1 MLFKEKEN
9 FYPVMDGNAFV
20 RVNLNNREQT
30 GLLERTVKS
39 LQYGILNWEVGNY
52 FYPAIYP
59 GVPKVHLR
67 EDLHRRDLRTAGRLE
82 WNLFADSLSPLQ
94 KLQIALG
101 GVVTAGLIFIS
112 TWGVLHRDN
121 APIIPPSRVNVE
133 SCAVSGEEIR
143 ELPPVIMVDSGNSD
157 FVLAS
162 LNNPSDRHPF
172 RTLGHINTGGEH
184 TNSGGVTHS
193 NVDYTP
199 STSLRTDVTS
209 TETPHTNTDESHTN
223 DTDWSGE
230 PGP

>member
-20 RVNLNNREQT
+20 RVNLNDSEQQ
-30 GLLERTVKS
+30 GLLERTMKS
-39 LQYGILNWEVGNY
+39 LQYGILNWEVGRY

-59 GVPKVHLR
+59 GVPRVHLR
-67 EDLHRRDLRTAGRLE
+67 GNLRGVEFGVPGRLE

-94 KLQIALG
+94 KFQIALG

-121 APIIPPSRVNVE
+121 GSIIPPSRVNLE
-133 SCAVSGEEIR
+133 SCKVSQEEIR
-143 ELPPVIMVDSGNSD
+143 ELPPVIMVDSGNRD

-184 TNSGGVTHS
+184 TNSGGVTHD
-193 NVDYTP
+193 NVDYTA
-199 STSLRTDVTS
+199 STSERTDVTT
-209 TETPHTNTDESHTN
+209 TETPHTNTDAYHTN
-223 DTDWSGE
+223 ETDWNGE
-230 PGP
+230 AGP